1 MQRNQE
7 EGQTSKVYLVN
18 VFLAFKPLGSIVLAL
33 IMRVA
38 SLALRM
44 ESRDENIF
52 SIGISCISV
61 AVWLGLERKCSET
74 VVGLDVLLELSNSST
89 VLIKSVFQTS
99 FGFTSDCIQCI
110 VSYSGCIVSCR
121 WDFYNNDVSRSGGYI
136 IGEYTYRGIYLA
148 LSTGPEGNSWLSIYQ
163 NIAIKIHIDFVFKET
178 IQCKPFSFFSIRV
191 SCHAYLVLY

>member
-33 IMRVA
+33 IMIVA

-61 AVWLGLERKCSET
+61 AV
-74 VVGLDVLLELSNSST
+74 
-89 VLIKSVFQTS
+89 
-99 FGFTSDCIQCI
+99 
-110 VSYSGCIVSCR
+110 
-121 WDFYNNDVSRSGGYI
+121 
-136 IGEYTYRGIYLA
+136 
-148 LSTGPEGNSWLSIYQ
+148 
-163 NIAIKIHIDFVFKET
+163 
-178 IQCKPFSFFSIRV
+178 
-191 SCHAYLVLY
+191 